1 MVRISQIL
9 EFQFFVLVFGWKA
22 CENNET
28 LKKQRFGPPRPEK
41 GSRKDQT
48 FDNLCQ
54 YHTLL
59 NSSDEKR
66 ELVLS
71 VCAMK
76 NFVRGQ
82 DCILG
87 RRRCL
92 TERW

>member
-9 EFQFFVLVFGWKA
+9 EFQFFVLLFGWKA

-71 VCAMK
+71 VCDEEFRA
-76 NFVRGQ
+76 GAGLY
-82 DCILG
+82 LG
-87 RRRCL
+87 SQKVFD
-92 TERW
+92 